1 MHPSKIW
8 KGKYFVRGLSIH
20 SKYIKL
26 IIKQPLVTFAILPT
40 SIHCFLYKSTSIIP
54 IFIRIR
60 TSNFEPR
67 LRHHSWNFPLIWARF
82 EPYRFSLQMNQIG
95 QRPEIYNFHFSLHL
109 VFFTDLQPKRVR
121 DALSSTFRITI
132 SVSCS
137 VITHVW
143 ERTREISAA
152 SLPRHG
158 LARPET
164 HSYND

>member
-109 VFFTDLQPKRVR
+109 VLFTDLQPKRFR
-121 DALSSTFRITI
+121 DALKFHFSHYNLSLVFCYYTCLGANEGNLGCF
-132 SVSCS
+132 
-137 VITHVW
+137 
-143 ERTREISAA
+143 AA
-152 SLPRHG
+152 SPWLGPSRDS
-158 LARPET
+158 LI
-164 HSYND
+164 